1 MSVDLQNVLQLPFE
15 QQMALA
21 FYSLLAL
28 ILTLVTLENIFFLP
42 HFLSLSSL
50 LRSLDIDSR
59 GSSYNRENIV
69 IRLTNDWL

>member
-1 MSVDLQNVLQLPFE
+1 MV
-15 QQMALA
+15 LA
-21 FYSLLAL
+21 FHSLLAL

>member
-1 MSVDLQNVLQLPFE
+1 M
-15 QQMALA
+15 
-21 FYSLLAL
+21 
-28 ILTLVTLENIFFLP
+28 
-42 HFLSLSSL
+42 SSL

>member
-1 MSVDLQNVLQLPFE
+1 MFFSYHSSNNGARIPFVVG
-15 QQMALA
+15 AN
-21 FYSLLAL
+21 F
-28 ILTLVTLENIFFLP
+28 NIGNARKYFFFLP

>member
-1 MSVDLQNVLQLPFE
+1 
-15 QQMALA
+15 MALA

-50 LRSLDIDSR
+50 LRSFDIDSR

>member
-1 MSVDLQNVLQLPFE
+1 
-15 QQMALA
+15 MALA

>member
-1 MSVDLQNVLQLPFE
+1 
-15 QQMALA
+15 MALA
-21 FYSLLAL
+21 FHSLLAL